1 MRHWWYQVGRPQR
14 LALLVG
20 VVVTLACLSLI
31 GKGTMAFVD
40 ESRYVNAMLGLR
52 ALGEGHGQLLG
63 SGFKR

>member
-1 MRHWWYQVGRPQR
+1 MGRPQR

-20 VVVTLACLSLI
+20 VVVTLARLSLI

-52 ALGEGHGQLLG
+52 SL
-63 SGFKR
+63 S